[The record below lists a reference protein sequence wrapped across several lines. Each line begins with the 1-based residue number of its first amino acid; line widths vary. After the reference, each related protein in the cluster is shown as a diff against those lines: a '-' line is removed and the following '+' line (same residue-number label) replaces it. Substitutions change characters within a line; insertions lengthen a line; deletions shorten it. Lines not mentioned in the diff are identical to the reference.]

1 MKRFLEQ
8 LVKNCRDEYAISM
21 PDSIAADTKRSEL
34 EEKIRLQQQIVDR
47 LQQQQQ
53 QQRDSGGVQ
62 ESLELENPIS
72 EASRR

>member
-1 MKRFLEQ
+1 
-8 LVKNCRDEYAISM
+8 M

-53 QQRDSGGVQ
+53 QRVSGGVQ
-62 ESLELENPIS
+62 ESLELENLIS